1 MSQFAVEKLN
11 IINRLIINPLIL
23 LMFSVAVLVFF
34 FGIFQ
39 MIANNESDESREKG
53 KQNMIYGILGIFIM
67 VSVYGIIRFLLA
79 TFGLDSSG
87 YLPL

>member
-1 MSQFAVEKLN
+1 MSEFAVEKLN
-11 IINRLIINPLIL
+11 IINGLIINPLIL